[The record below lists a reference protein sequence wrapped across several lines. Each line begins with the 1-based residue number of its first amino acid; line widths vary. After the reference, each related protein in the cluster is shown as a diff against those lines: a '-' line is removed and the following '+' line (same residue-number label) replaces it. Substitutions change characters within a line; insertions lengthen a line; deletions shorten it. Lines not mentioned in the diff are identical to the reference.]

1 MNWKGRYQQDNS
13 GFATHQPV
21 LEKILSLIDKPIL
34 ELGCGEGST
43 ELIHHYGKEKNLSIL
58 TVESEKNWMDKYI
71 HMQNETHKFMWMENL
86 NEWGNYFKEDSGEWG
101 LVFIDQGEWVSR
113 KNCLDTLKNKTDYL
127 ILHDSCYYPKNKIFG
142 KILNENSEYK
152 CSFKYPNNCPG
163 CCHYMN
169 NSKRDYS
176 DIFKYSKEYISP
188 YGPPTLLG
196 SEKINI
202 SDLIIDMN

>member
-1 MNWKGRYQQDNS
+1 MSWKGRYQQDNS

-43 ELIHHYGKEKNLSIL
+43 ELIDHYAKQKNLKVV
-58 TVESEKNWMDKYI
+58 TVESEKSWMEKYI
-71 HMQNETHKFMWMENL
+71 HLHSDTHAFMCIENL
-86 NEWGNYFKEDSGEWG
+86 NEWAGYFTSDIRTWG
-101 LVFIDQGEWVSR
+101 LVFIDQGEWISR
-113 KNCLDTLKNKTDYL
+113 QNCLTALKDKTDYI
-127 ILHDSCYYPKNKIFG
+127 ILHDSCYYIKNKIFG
-142 KILNENSEYK
+142 NVLNQKTEYA

-169 NSKRDYS
+169 TSKRDYS
-176 DIFKYSKEYISP
+176 DILKYHKEYISP

-196 SEKINI
+196 SEKIDI